1 MSPAAGLLLVGQ
13 VMPIIQATVPR
24 VVKPVG
30 AEDAGELVQ
39 DTLTMAAQL
48 VESLEARGKPIY
60 PGSVAYYA
68 IQHAKHGRRS
78 YGAIRTDAMC
88 PAAQLDENVRMA
100 AMDEAITGEQGD
112 EMTLH
117 DLLPGRWEDPSQAA
131 ARELDWAELLED
143 CNERDVALLQTTI
156 NGESLSLLADQFGVS
171 PARVTQLKRE
181 LGRQISL
188 RWGPS
193 ALADV
198 ARSPA
203 WVGSVNAAR
212 ERQACRHERAR
223 GAWSCRR

>member
-13 VMPIIQATVPR
+13 VMPIIQATIPR
-24 VVKPVG
+24 AVKPVG
-30 AEDAGELVQ
+30 AEDYQELVQ
-39 DTLTMAAQL
+39 DTVAMAAQL
-48 VESLEARGKPIY
+48 VESLEVRGKPIY

-78 YGAIRTDAMC
+78 YGATRTDAMC
-88 PAAQLDENVRMA
+88 PAAQLDDNVRMA
-100 AMDEAITGEQGD
+100 AMDEDIGSDQGD
-112 EMTLH
+112 ELTLH
-117 DLLPGRWEDPSQAA
+117 DVLAGRAEDPSQAA

-143 CNERDVALLQTTI
+143 CNERDLALLQATGQ
-156 NGESLSLLADQFGVS
+156 GESLSALARKLGVS
-171 PARVTQLKRE
+171 GARITQLKRE

-188 RWGPS
+188 RWGPTV
-193 ALADV
+193 LEDV

-203 WVGSVNAAR
+203 WVGTVNAGR